1 MSYVRRHKRLIMETF
16 KIVDIV
22 MKGNEHGELRPNTI
36 YAKLV
41 DSKGN
46 LHISATLEYILTVIR
61 DRNLKVKNVVVEY
74 KEILG
79 VKCSKVNLLL
89 QGDSYAKI
97 I

>member
-1 MSYVRRHKRLIMETF
+1 METF

-41 DSKGN
+41 DSKGV
-46 LHISATLEYILTVIR
+46 LYISGTLEHILAAIR
-61 DRNLKVKNVVVEY
+61 DKNLKVKNVVVEY
-74 KEILG
+74 KEVLG

-89 QGDSYAKI
+89 
-97 I
+97 

>member
-1 MSYVRRHKRLIMETF
+1 METF

-41 DSKGN
+41 NSKGE
-46 LHISATLEYILTVIR
+46 LYISATLEYILTTIR
-61 DRNLKVKNVVVEY
+61 DKNLKVENAEVVY

-89 QGDSYAKI
+89 
-97 I
+97 